1 MGPRQDNGRDLLITF
16 ARQAGCTGSDGWSVG
31 IMVKEIV
38 TFVGEINARRGYKFV
53 ASPAPEVCTSCK
65 LYQAC
70 MSRLKAGRAYEVIDV
85 KDMEHYCPLYEDKV
99 RVVKV
104 VETTVEALVKPQSAV
119 EGAIVTMDAEDCDRK
134 CPLES
139 LCMPEWATKGK
150 KSKIKIEKVMEDV
163 SEMAVCGKKLRKV
176 TARIAE
182 SA

>member
-1 MGPRQDNGRDLLITF
+1 
-16 ARQAGCTGSDGWSVG
+16 
-31 IMVKEIV
+31 
-38 TFVGEINARRGYKFV
+38 
-53 ASPAPEVCTSCK
+53 
-65 LYQAC
+65 
-70 MSRLKAGRAYEVIDV
+70 
-85 KDMEHYCPLYEDKV
+85 
-99 RVVKV
+99 
-104 VETTVEALVKPQSAV
+104 
-119 EGAIVTMDAEDCDRK
+119 VTMDAEDCDRK